1 MKYETNETKNFLYNI
16 HFNFLFFT
24 CTCRSWTIK
33 MIIHEPKRFVIELFT
48 NVSIEDWHR
57 NNELLK
63 KLKGITHE
71 SE

>member
-1 MKYETNETKNFLYNI
+1 
-16 HFNFLFFT
+16 
-24 CTCRSWTIK
+24 
-33 MIIHEPKRFVIELFT
+33 MINEPKRFVIELFT

-63 KLKGITHE
+63 KLKGITHD